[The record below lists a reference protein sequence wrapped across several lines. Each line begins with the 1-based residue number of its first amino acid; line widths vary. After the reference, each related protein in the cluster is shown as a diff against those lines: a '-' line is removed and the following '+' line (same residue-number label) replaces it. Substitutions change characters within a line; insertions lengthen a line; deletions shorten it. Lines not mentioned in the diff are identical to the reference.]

1 MAKEFFKLYLKSR
14 ETVIGLESSDSLNM
28 KCLKVFEKYLFSY
41 KWCHNDTEKQI
52 FDNSLRGI
60 APNKMVI
67 QIERNGVTDTL
78 KPESVRSASSRLS
91 RRFYQYFGDD
101 FNSVLTSDATL
112 PENRKKLNTI
122 IAKCIS
128 MNDDFIF
135 QNHYSSIFQNG
146 IEAIC
151 RKNKNLKV
159 PDKLV
164 FSKEILDA
172 LTLFKVYD
180 NNSCFG
186 LLKELDEESIV
197 LIYKVLITPEYFLQR
212 AEVLERL
219 DSFNCK
225 GLSGVQSEMYLQEI
239 DALRSDMKNKD
250 NIMIDKD
257 SELSRKDIEVKKLRA
272 HLVSSKEKI
281 REMTSKYNDLESEYQ
296 RLKEVARDDHLKSL
310 KRIKELEQEL
320 ANSKQ

>member
-14 ETVIGLESSDSLNM
+14 ETVMGLESPDSLNV
-28 KCLKVFEKYLFSY
+28 KCIKVFEKYLFSY

-52 FDNSLRGI
+52 FENLLRGI
-60 APNKMVI
+60 APNKMII
-67 QIERNGVTDTL
+67 QIEKNGVTNTL

-101 FNSVLTSDATL
+101 FNTVLTSDATL

-135 QNHYSSIFQNG
+135 QNHYSSVFQNS

-151 RKNKNLKV
+151 RKHKDLKV

-164 FSKEILDA
+164 FSKEILDV
-172 LTLFKVYD
+172 LTLFNVYD
-180 NNSCFG
+180 NNSCFR

-197 LIYKVLITPEYFLQR
+197 LIYKVLTTPEYFLQR
-212 AEVLERL
+212 AEVVERL
-219 DSFNCK
+219 NSFNSK
-225 GLSGVQSEMYLQEI
+225 GLSGVQSKMYLQEI

-250 NIMIDKD
+250 NILVDKD
-257 SELSRKDIEVKKLRA
+257 SELLHKDIEVKKLKA
-272 HLVSSKEKI
+272 NLASSKEKI
-281 REMTSKYNDLESEYQ
+281 NKMTTEYNDLEAEYQ
-296 RLKEVARDDHLKSL
+296 RLKEVARDDHRKSL
-310 KRIKELEQEL
+310 KRIRELEQEL
-320 ANSKQ
+320 ANSKK